1 MRTGAVPTVL
11 DALEGQQP
19 ARPCSML
26 PDVCLFAVLLHD
38 WLQTC
43 IQPFQMY
50 DHLPAA
56 SKQLPW
62 TNATQPV
69 QAVIVLLSVSK
80 GR

>member
-1 MRTGAVPTVL
+1 MCAGPPPAVL
-11 DALEGQQP
+11 DAFEGQQP

-43 IQPFQMY
+43 IQPSHMY
-50 DHLPAA
+50 GHMPAA
-56 SKQLPW
+56 SKQVPW

-69 QAVIVLLSVSK
+69 QAVIVLLSVYK
-80 GR
+80 RG